1 MFVYL
6 PNLHSSIRPWVLKK
20 YYVSFILLVSFI
32 GGDNID
38 LPQINNTSL
47 LKRIEVTLPWALE
60 LTNISRDMN

>member
-32 GGDNID
+32 VGDNID
-38 LPQINNTSL
+38 LPQINNT
-47 LKRIEVTLPWALE
+47 IEVTLPWALE